1 MKQDSKDSKKLS
13 RQKAREIAFQL
24 IFEFT
29 FNMEENKIDFEEQTA
44 GLTADELSYVSE
56 VYYGVTSHYD
66 ELVEKISENCQNFA
80 FDRLFKVDLALL
92 LLALYEITYMKDIPY
107 KVSVDEALNL
117 AEKYS
122 SEKSTKFINGV
133 LSKFSR

>member
-1 MKQDSKDSKKLS
+1 MKQESKTLN
-13 RQKAREIAFQL
+13 RQKAREIAFKL

-29 FNMEENKIDFEEQTA
+29 FNKIQNNNMFEEYTA
-44 GLTADELSYVSE
+44 GLDADSISYISE
-56 VYYGVTSHYD
+56 VYFGVASHYD
-66 ELVEKISENCQNFA
+66 ELEEKISANCQNFA

-92 LLALYEITYMKDIPY
+92 LLSLYEITYMKEIPY
-107 KVSVDEALNL
+107 KVSIDEALNL

-122 SEKSTKFINGV
+122 SEKSTKYINGV